1 MERLLMKNLID
12 WKLSSRRKPLFLEG
26 VRHVGKTWLLQEF
39 GRRFFTNV
47 AYFDFEKSPHLKD
60 LFESTKNVDRILQ
73 SLMMASCER
82 IVPGETLVIFD
93 EVHAAPKA
101 LGSLKYFSEN
111 APDLHVACASSLA
124 CIPSSEPSSF
134 PVGKVSFLHLHPMCF
149 TEFLHANGDEEL
161 VRIIESVNALD
172 PVPEEFFDLL
182 LERLKA
188 YFVTGGMPEAV
199 LKWTRDRDVPAMENA
214 LSAILDDYEQDFTAH
229 ARRAL
234 SSKISGIWNSL
245 PTQLSGEN
253 KKFTYQAV
261 REGARAREYEAALD
275 RLACSGLVRK
285 VVRSTSPGLPMAAY
299 DHASAFKA
307 YPADVGI
314 LCRLS
319 HLPPSVFAEGSRI
332 FEASHGALLETYV
345 LQTLAMQFEVPAR
358 YWSRNNPYCEVEFL
372 IQRENDV
379 LPIEATAGRGKA
391 GRGLRKFNELFPDQV
406 KLLVRFSLDNLNL
419 DDNVLNIPL
428 FMADQADRLIGLALK
443 VRGQTGVVR
452 Q

>member
-1 MERLLMKNLID
+1 MERLLMKKLID

-26 VRHVGKTWLLQEF
+26 VRHVGKTWILQEF

-93 EVHAAPKA
+93 EVHTAPKA
-101 LGSLKYFSEN
+101 LASLKYFCEN

-124 CIPSSEPSSF
+124 CIPPSESSSF

-161 VRIIESVNALD
+161 VRFIESVNALD
-172 PVPEEFFDLL
+172 PVPEAFFDLL

-188 YFVTGGMPEAV
+188 YFVTGGMPEPV

-214 LSAILDDYEQDFTAH
+214 LTGILDDYERDFTVH
-229 ARRAL
+229 ARRTL
-234 SSKISGIWNSL
+234 SSKISSIWNSL
-245 PTQLSGEN
+245 SRQLSGEN
-253 KKFTYQAV
+253 KKFTYRAV
-261 REGARAREYEAALD
+261 KEGARAREYEAALD
-275 RLACSGLVRK
+275 QLAGTGLMRK

-299 DHASAFKA
+299 DNASAFKA
-307 YPADVGI
+307 YPVDVGI
-314 LCRLS
+314 LRKLS
-319 HLPPSVFAEGSRI
+319 HIPTSVFAEGSRI
-332 FEASHGALLETYV
+332 FEESHGALLETFV
-345 LQTLAMQFEVPAR
+345 LQTLSIQFEVPLR

-372 IQRENDV
+372 IQRENDIF
-379 LPIEATAGRGKA
+379 PIEVAAERGKV
-391 GRGLRKFNELFPDQV
+391 GRGLRQFKELFPDQV
-406 KLLVRFSLDNLNL
+406 KLRVRFSLDKLKL
-419 DDNVLNIPL
+419 DDDVLNIPL
-428 FMADQADRLIGLALK
+428 FMADQADRLIGLALT
-443 VRGQTGVVR
+443 VRGQTGR
-452 Q
+452 EIW